1 MLSLRSSRF
10 HRLFA
15 MQSESVN
22 KVELNTLS
30 AVRRPYVSAPSAVD
44 YWDAALSLGFPA
56 AVWRLPNQQDKHL
69 IVSFDAILPRVSA
82 DLEEL
87 PAGFVISPFDNLA
100 RSIHVEA
107 QPDEHLDTTDYISQ
121 TLFLRA
127 DIQATFSSNSPALSN
142 QATGSQHTSG
152 KAGQFWQAVRKAA
165 HTGPQSVPGQPVAID
180 EPHAQEQYIQNVAE
194 AVEAMQRGEFRK
206 VVLSRTKQIVFADAP
221 NAVALFDTL
230 CAKYPNAFVS
240 AVSIPEKGQIWISAT
255 PERLVSQNADGI
267 FQTAALAGTQ
277 SAYNPDG
284 TAKRPAEAM
293 WSQKEIEEQAIV
305 CRYIIECFKKIR
317 LREYIEE
324 GPKSVIAGNL
334 MHLGT
339 SFTVD
344 TQAVRYPQLGTV
356 MLRLL
361 HPTSAVCGTP
371 RDVAFRFIQQHESH
385 DREFYSGFLGPV
397 NIDTNQEGPSSHIF
411 VHIRCMKLEGKRATL
426 YAGAGIT
433 EDSVPEREWQE
444 TEMKCQTLLSVM
456 IE

>member
-1 MLSLRSSRF
+1 
-10 HRLFA
+10 
-15 MQSESVN
+15 MQSESVS
-22 KVELNTLS
+22 KFVSSPLS
-30 AVRRPYVSAPSAVD
+30 TVRRPFVPAPNAID
-44 YWDAALSLGFPA
+44 YWEAALSMGFPA
-56 AVWRLPNQQDKHL
+56 ALWRLPNQQDKHL
-69 IVSFDAILPRVSA
+69 IVSFDDILPRVSA

-87 PAGFVISPFDNLA
+87 PAGFIISPFDNLA

-107 QPDEHLDTTDYISQ
+107 QPTEHLDTTDFVAQ

-127 DIQATFSSNSPALSN
+127 DVQANFSGNSPAPSY
-142 QATGSQHTSG
+142 QSVAGSAE
-152 KAGQFWQAVRKAA
+152 KAEQFWQAVRKATA
-165 HTGPQSVPGQPVAID
+165 SGKQSTLGKPVVID
-180 EPHAQEQYIQNVAE
+180 APNAQEQYVQNVAE
-194 AVEAMQRGEFRK
+194 AVGAMQRGEFRK
-206 VVLSRTKQIVFADAP
+206 VVLSRTKQVLFADAP

-230 CAKYPNAFVS
+230 CEKYPNAFVS

-277 SAYNPDG
+277 SAFNPDG
-284 TAKRPAEAM
+284 TAKRPPEAM

-371 RDVAFRFIQQHESH
+371 RDVAFQFIHQHETH

-397 NIDTNQEGPSSHIF
+397 NIDTNQEGPSSHVF
-411 VHIRCMKLEGKRATL
+411 VHIRCMKLEGKQATL